1 MTTPNRPRLRIYLRT
16 FIDLTDGVWPSP
28 NALPQGHTVD
38 SWVRNY
44 MDTGFGDVLLAE
56 ALGAPR
62 GHLSGLIDRVEFVE
76 DSPTGASIAAALSE
90 WHSHVAQLPPDARAE
105 YDSLMD
111 AISDDAP
118 AANLITHVDGTVVDL
133 DSSRD

>member
-1 MTTPNRPRLRIYLRT
+1 MALTTPNAPRLRIYLRT

-28 NALPQGHTVD
+28 NGLPQGHTVD

-76 DSPTGASIAAALSE
+76 DSAAAT
-90 WHSHVAQLPPDARAE
+90 P
-105 YDSLMD
+105 
-111 AISDDAP
+111 
-118 AANLITHVDGTVVDL
+118 NLITRVDGTVVDP
-133 DSSRD
+133 DASRD

>member
-1 MTTPNRPRLRIYLRT
+1 LRT

-76 DSPTGASIAAALSE
+76 DSAAAT
-90 WHSHVAQLPPDARAE
+90 P
-105 YDSLMD
+105 
-111 AISDDAP
+111 
-118 AANLITHVDGTVVDL
+118 NLITRVDGTVVDP
-133 DSSRD
+133 DASRD